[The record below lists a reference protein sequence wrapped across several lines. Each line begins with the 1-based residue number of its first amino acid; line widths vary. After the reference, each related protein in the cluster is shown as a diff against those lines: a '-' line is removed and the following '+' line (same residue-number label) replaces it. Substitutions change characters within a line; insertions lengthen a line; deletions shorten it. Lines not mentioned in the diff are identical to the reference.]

1 MTDRRLVAAWLTAL
15 TLAAATALAAR
26 PVEAQ
31 RPHPRADSAA
41 APTATERQLFRL
53 EDEWAQ
59 AAVRRDA
66 VAIGRLVDRR
76 WVYTDESGRM
86 NREQGIA
93 AFTTGP
99 DTVTSAGNENMH
111 ATVFGTTAVVTGALW
126 MLGHNAQGEFEHRY
140 RYTDVWL
147 KAGGQWKCI
156 ASQDYLLPAGTR
168 Q

>member
-1 MTDRRLVAAWLTAL
+1 MTHRRIAASWLTGLAL
-15 TLAAATALAAR
+15 ATAIALAAR
-26 PVEAQ
+26 QLAAQ
-31 RPHPRADSAA
+31 QPRARADSAA

-53 EDEWAQ
+53 EDAWAQ
-59 AAVRRDA
+59 AAVRHDA
-66 VAIGRLVDRR
+66 VAMGRLVDRR

-86 NREQGIA
+86 NRDQGIA

-99 DTVTSAGNENMH
+99 DTVTWAGNENMRG
-111 ATVFGTTAVVTGALW
+111 TVFGTTAVVTGTLW
-126 MLGHNAQGEFEHRY
+126 MRGHNAQGEFEHRY

>member
-1 MTDRRLVAAWLTAL
+1 MTDRRIAAAWLTGV
-15 TLAAATALAAR
+15 TLAAAIALAAR
-26 PVEAQ
+26 PVDTQE
-31 RPHPRADSAA
+31 PHARVDSAA
-41 APTATERQLFRL
+41 TPTATERQLFRL

-93 AFTTGP
+93 AFTSGP

-126 MLGHNAQGEFEHRY
+126 MRGHNAEGEFEHRY

-147 KAGGQWKCI
+147 KFGGRWKCI
-156 ASQDYLLPAGTR
+156 ASQDYLLPVGTR